1 MSLIIIYSDVYD
13 KLVSV
18 PYAPPEVGGI
28 LGIKNEVIINCF
40 FDLKNVTYSSY
51 CYIPDVK
58 GINEKIV
65 KWSKVGIQFCGI
77 FHSHPL
83 YQPELSMDDLKYINQ
98 IIKSTSEYATK
109 LYFPIIL
116 PKHRMI
122 SYVAYKADGRI
133 YCENDNVK
141 IIER

>member
-65 KWSKVGIQFCGI
+65 QWSKVGIQFCGI

-83 YQPELSMDDLKYINQ
+83 PTRVVY
-98 IIKSTSEYATK
+98 
-109 LYFPIIL
+109 
-116 PKHRMI
+116 
-122 SYVAYKADGRI
+122 G
-133 YCENDNVK
+133 
-141 IIER
+141 